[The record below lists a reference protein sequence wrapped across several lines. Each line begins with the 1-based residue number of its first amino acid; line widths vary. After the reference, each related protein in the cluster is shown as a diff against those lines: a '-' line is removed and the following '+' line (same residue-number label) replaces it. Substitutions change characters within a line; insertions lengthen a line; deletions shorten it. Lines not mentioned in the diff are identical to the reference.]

1 MTDCSFRA
9 GVNESFPP
17 PGGFSVQGVAD
28 TARGSFGKKKTPISS
43 ANYLDVAGTVS
54 ADNLAKVDISVSG
67 PYSIEWSKFSD
78 TDVNVGIKYL
88 TVAGG
93 QVGFSRNAAKS
104 ANLVL
109 MKISLAEIPLKRLLN
124 NHANIARN
132 FLKDEG
138 NDARIVSADWIVMEG
153 ELASKITSGVDVSA
167 SAPVG
172 TSGFTLNVSTRT
184 SSTVTTKVQIP
195 PQTCFAYMM
204 SKVKKWDKEDG
215 NWMVEDLEDD
225 MQGLN

>member
-1 MTDCSFRA
+1 MTVNISDAKFVYSGKSYFR
-9 GVNESFPP
+9 
-17 PGGFSVQGVAD
+17 GGCEDINLVC
-28 TARGSFGKKKTPISS
+28 FGKKKTPIAS

-54 ADNLAKVDISVSG
+54 AENLAKVDIAVSG
-67 PYSIEWSKFSD
+67 PYAIEWSKFSD

-104 ANLVL
+104 ADLVL
-109 MKISLAEIPLKRLLN
+109 MKITLAELPLTRLLN
-124 NHANIARN
+124 NHANIARD
-132 FLKDEG
+132 FLKEEG
-138 NDARIVSADWIVMEG
+138 NDARIVSAVWIVMEG
-153 ELASKITSGVDVSA
+153 ALASKVTSGVNVSA

-172 TSGFTLNVSTRT
+172 TSGFTLNVSTGT

-204 SKVKKWDKEDG
+204 SKVKKWDKVNG

>member
-1 MTDCSFRA
+1 MSVKISTSKFVYSGKSYFR
-9 GVNESFPP
+9 GGCEDVNL
-17 PGGFSVQGVAD
+17 V
-28 TARGSFGKKKTPISS
+28 SFGKKKTPFDS

-54 ADNLAKVDISVSG
+54 AENLAKVAVTVSG
-67 PYSIEWSKFSD
+67 PYSIEWSKYSD

-93 QVGFSRNAAKS
+93 QVGFSRNAAKT
-104 ANLVL
+104 ADLVL
-109 MKISLAEIPLKRLLN
+109 IKISLAEIPLKNLLN
-124 NHANIARN
+124 NHATTARN

-138 NDARIVSADWIVMEG
+138 NDGRLVSSVWICVEG
-153 ELASKITSGVDVSA
+153 ALGTKITSGVNVSA

-172 TSGFTLNVSTRT
+172 TSGFTLNVSTAT
-184 SSTVTTKVQIP
+184 SSTVTSKVQIP

-204 SKVKKWDKEDG
+204 SKVKKWDKVNG
-215 NWMVEDLEDD
+215 VWKVEDLEDD